1 MTKSLVFSTQEL
13 TLTLRE
19 FDYRA
24 LQARAQ
30 KAGLSASAMAAKI
43 LAQALQ
49 PDQNPAAPWT
59 LDLIAAVD
67 TVLNRYFE
75 GLPRVLDQLAALDQ
89 QPQPESDGGVFRP

>member
-30 KAGLSASAMAAKI
+30 KAGLSAAEMAAKI

-49 PDQNPAAPWT
+49 SDQNPAAPWT
-59 LDLIAAVD
+59 LDMIAAID

-75 GLPRVLDQLAALDQ
+75 GLPLVLDQLAVPDRPRPEPDHLD
-89 QPQPESDGGVFRP
+89 FRP